1 MANITKISGVL
12 YSAITRIGPKL
23 KADVQRVAGR
33 DRPPTTPTC
42 TEYTFGYSSNS
53 SSEAC
58 SNFAAGST
66 GTYYHDE
73 STGTLY
79 SDSCGGTQAGDGYYA
94 DRSGYRSYFS
104 GTLSEILGRCRR

>member
-12 YSAITRIGPKL
+12 YSNITRIGPKL
-23 KADVQRVAGR
+23 KADVQRVGGR
-33 DRPPTTPTC
+33 DKPPTC
-42 TEYTFGYSSNS
+42 TEYTFGYGRDG

-94 DRSGYRSYFS
+94 DGNGYRSYFS
-104 GTLSEILGRCRR
+104 GTLSEPLGGCRR

>member
-1 MANITKISGVL
+1 MANITQISGVS
-12 YSAITRIGPKL
+12 YSSITEIGPVL
-23 KADVQRVAGR
+23 KANIQNLGGVDT
-33 DRPPTTPTC
+33 PPTC
-42 TEYTFGYSSNS
+42 TEYTFEYDSGGSDK
-53 SSEAC
+53 AC

-94 DRSGYRSYFS
+94 DGNGYRSYFS
-104 GTLSEILGRCRR
+104 GTLSEPLGGCRR

>member
-12 YSAITRIGPKL
+12 YSNITRIGPKL
-23 KADVQRVAGR
+23 KADVQRVVGR
-33 DRPPTTPTC
+33 DRPPTSPTC
-42 TEYTFGYSSNS
+42 TEYTFGYSRNS

-58 SNFAAGST
+58 SNAAAGST

-79 SDSCGGTQAGDGYYA
+79 SDSCGGTQAAGGFYA
-94 DRSGYRSYFS
+94 DSNGYRSNVR
-104 GTLSEILGRCRR
+104 GTLSEPLGSCRR